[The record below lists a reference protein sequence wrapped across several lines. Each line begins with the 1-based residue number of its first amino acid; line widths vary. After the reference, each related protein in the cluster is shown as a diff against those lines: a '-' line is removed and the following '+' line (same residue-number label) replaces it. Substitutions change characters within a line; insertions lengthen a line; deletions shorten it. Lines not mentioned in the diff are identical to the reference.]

1 MNTTTMMVRTLMVSV
16 LVLVISQSVTNA
28 QLIDPDNPYQCTG
41 YPHNI
46 TNFHYSGE
54 NSYWCHVCMCIHH
67 PPYIRIH
74 LTSQYHC
81 NGHIKGT
88 ALGGWLVLEPWI
100 TPSLFY
106 QFLGRT
112 ATYEEDTPSM
122 IGMDRYVHL
131 HMHISK
137 HMHRLIDWFIHWLI
151 VLLIL
156 IHAFIQSNFL
166 HIPGSWR
173 GQSAIT
179 YPLENLGKRRSYQ
192 VR

>member
-1 MNTTTMMVRTLMVSV
+1 MGSLLDQLSVCVLLSHLRFFYLLLLLCFLFKNATKLNCGFIVMNTTTMMVRTLMVSV
-16 LVLVISQSVTNA
+16 LVLVISRSVANA
-28 QLIDPDNPYQCTG
+28 QLINPDNPYQCTG
-41 YPHNI
+41 YPHNR

-54 NSYWCHVCMCIHH
+54 NLYGCHVCMGIHL
-67 PPYIRIH
+67 PYTRIH

-81 NGHIKGT
+81 NHHIKGT

-131 HMHISK
+131 HTHISK
-137 HMHRLIDWFIHWLI
+137 RMYRLID
-151 VLLIL
+151 
-156 IHAFIQSNFL
+156 
-166 HIPGSWR
+166 
-173 GQSAIT
+173 
-179 YPLENLGKRRSYQ
+179 
-192 VR
+192 